1 MKYSSKDKRTLR
13 LLLFFLIL
21 EEARRFT
28 CPMHIHGFPLSALSF
43 HLDRLQSSFF
53 LFSFLSFLLFAITCL
68 LPTGGGCWLAKTRI
82 KKPLS
87 SRLHCS
93 RRHRPPHP
101 SKSLFFFLLFLL
113 LLLLLLCYFLLL
125 YLKLEI
131 IRCISFLMLLLPQ
144 SGTPLLPR
152 PWLFTFFR
160 ARFFHF
166 FQLPSAGLTHHPLSH
181 KQPCSQLLQ
190 PIDEMEEV
198 GVESPIGFSNRCSG
212 QPKGADW
219 KVSESWRL
227 NNKPHLSVPIHSLKQ
242 REVLSTHFN
251 IVFLFC
257 RDS

>member
-1 MKYSSKDKRTLR
+1 
-13 LLLFFLIL
+13 
-21 EEARRFT
+21 
-28 CPMHIHGFPLSALSF
+28 
-43 HLDRLQSSFF
+43 
-53 LFSFLSFLLFAITCL
+53 
-68 LPTGGGCWLAKTRI
+68 
-82 KKPLS
+82 
-87 SRLHCS
+87 
-93 RRHRPPHP
+93 
-101 SKSLFFFLLFLL
+101 
-113 LLLLLLCYFLLL
+113 
-125 YLKLEI
+125 
-131 IRCISFLMLLLPQ
+131 MLLLPQ

-257 RDS
+257 RDSSLKRVVDVLKFINIPENVKVLLYRSDILSIF